1 MAGAIEHD
9 EAAPADLLTTDER
22 REIMAL
28 CSEAGRA
35 PKFSERAKLQAEL
48 IGMVETIARRE
59 FERGAVAAL
68 SASVFDGD
76 RAAGLDVMFGIAR
89 GGMRVTVEQATGQW
103 VMRLAAGGAP
113 VAMGEDAR
121 SLAVALGVLDEDADR
136 G

>member
-59 FERGAVAAL
+59 FERGAVAAVEAL
-68 SASVFDGD
+68 ADVSQHRSRAMLDGVSSEG
-76 RAAGLDVMFGIAR
+76 AAEVQPLLVR
-89 GGMRVTVEQATGQW
+89 
-103 VMRLAAGGAP
+103 
-113 VAMGEDAR
+113 
-121 SLAVALGVLDEDADR
+121 LGVLDEGADR